1 MYFITLKRPGYELFS
16 TTPSG
21 RVAIGLT
28 EKPQRVH
35 VLLLDDG
42 KWSVARDWA
51 VEEHSHTELML
62 ALGKIKSLP
71 ILQSSC
77 DFCPRP
83 PTERGLG
90 LARLLC

>member
-21 RVAIGLT
+21 RVAIGVT
-28 EKPQRVH
+28 EKPPRVH

-62 ALGKIKSLP
+62 ALGKIEESSDPAELLRRLP
-71 ILQSSC
+71 
-77 DFCPRP
+77 P
-83 PTERGLG
+83 PPH
-90 LARLLC
+90 